1 MKFRAAFSTIAP
13 YLVLAAKCEGE
24 ARISS
29 KFCCKEPR
37 ETDRLSASVVIP
49 RDASLNTEA
58 AIALAALEYRALPNA
73 PDGYTPVAGIC
84 PPNRPALRSA
94 STLSP
99 NETAWLEKRR
109 NNTVGSM
116 RDFLGRV
123 NITGFD
129 AGNYITNHANNA
141 SALPNIGIAVS
152 GGGYRAMLNG
162 GGAIQAFDIRE
173 ENSTAAGHL
182 GGLLQSATYFA
193 GLSGGGWLTG
203 SIFVNNFTTVTGLLN
218 DNGSSLWHLANSVL
232 EGPATGGI
240 QVFNTAQYY
249 GSLYDDVNGKANA
262 GFDASITDY
271 WGRGLSFQMINATE
285 GGPAYTWSSIAL
297 LEDFSNGS
305 IPMPILISDA
315 RAPGEI
321 LIPSNTTVYEFNP
334 WELGTF
340 DPTTFG
346 FVPLEYLGSNFSG
359 GVLPNNEKCVRGFDN
374 AGFIMGTSSSL
385 FNQFILQINSTSLPG
400 VLKDALAKVLDNV
413 GQSNNDIAEYYPN
426 PFYGYHNSTSLN
438 YNSTSLTLVDG
449 GEDLQNIPL
458 HPLIQPTRHV
468 DIIFAI
474 DSSADTDSHWPNGTS
489 LVATYQRSISASG
502 IQNGTAFPHVPD
514 QNTFVNLGLNTRPTF
529 FGCNASNMTGSS
541 PLIVYIPNSP
551 YVYLSNVSTFDL
563 SYNNSQRNAIV
574 ENGYNVAT
582 MANGTADAQWPT
594 CVGCAI
600 LSRSLGRTGTSVP
613 EVCEQC
619 FSRYCWDGTVN
630 STNPAPYE
638 PHTSLKPIKITSA
651 GQRSSLSS
659 IGTLLAMI
667 VTAVHFI
674 V

>member
-1 MKFRAAFSTIAP
+1 MRVSPRIDSNFRCREFW
-13 YLVLAAKCEGE
+13 
-24 ARISS
+24 
-29 KFCCKEPR
+29 
-37 ETDRLSASVVIP
+37 ETDRYPALLIIP
-49 RDASLNTEA
+49 RDASLSTEA

-73 PDGYTPVAGIC
+73 PNGYTPVAADC
-84 PPNRPALRSA
+84 PSNRPVLRSA
-94 STLSP
+94 SALSP

-109 NNTVGSM
+109 NNTVGPM

-129 AGNYITNHANNA
+129 AATYITNHANNA

-162 GGAIQAFDIRE
+162 GGAFQAFDIRE
-173 ENSTAAGHL
+173 ENSTSKGHL

-193 GLSGGGWLTG
+193 GLSGGSWLTG
-203 SIFVNNFTTVTGLLN
+203 SIFVNNFTTVTALLN
-218 DNGSSLWHLANSVL
+218 NNASSVWHLGNSVV
-232 EGPATGGI
+232 EGPATGGL
-240 QVFNTAQYY
+240 QVFNSAQYY
-249 GSLYDDVNGKANA
+249 SSLYDDVNGKSKA
-262 GFDASITDY
+262 GFNTSITDY
-271 WGRGLSFQMINATE
+271 WGRGLSFQMINATK

-305 IPMPILISDA
+305 IPMPIVISDA
-315 RAPGEI
+315 RAPGQT

-346 FVPLEYLGSNFSG
+346 FVPLEYLGSKFSG
-359 GVLPNNEKCVRGFDN
+359 GVLPNNEQCVRGFDN
-374 AGFIMGTSSSL
+374 AGFVMGTSSSL
-385 FNQFILQINSTSLPG
+385 FNQLILQINSTSIPG
-400 VLKDALAKVLDNV
+400 VLKDALTKVLNDV
-413 GQSNNDIAEYYPN
+413 GQDNNDIAEYYPN

-468 DIIFAI
+468 DVIFAV
-474 DSSADTDSHWPNGTS
+474 DSSADTDYHWPNGTS
-489 LVATYQRSISASG
+489 LVATYQRSLNTSG

-529 FGCNASNMTGSS
+529 FGCNASNMTGPS

-563 SYNNSQRNAIV
+563 SYNNSERNAIV
-574 ENGYNVAT
+574 ANGYDVAT

-600 LSRSLGRTGTSVP
+600 LSRSLERTGTTVP
-613 EVCEQC
+613 EVCNQC

-630 STNPAPYE
+630 STTPAQYA
-638 PHTSLKPIKITSA
+638 PHTSLTPVKVTSA
-651 GQRSSLSS
+651 GERSSLPSG
-659 IGTLLAMI
+659 IILLASL
-667 VTAVHFI
+667 VAAVSFI

>member
-1 MKFRAAFSTIAP
+1 MKVR
-13 YLVLAAKCEGE
+13 G
-24 ARISS
+24 RISS
-29 KFCCKEPR
+29 KFCCKEPC
-37 ETDRLSASVVIP
+37 ETDRLSASVVVP
-49 RDASLNTEA
+49 RAASLNAEA

-73 PDGYTPVAGIC
+73 PDGYTPVAGDC

-109 NNTVGSM
+109 NNTVAPM

-152 GGGYRAMLNG
+152 GGGYRAMLTG
-162 GGAIQAFDIRE
+162 GGAFQAFDIRE

-218 DNGSSLWHLANSVL
+218 DNGSSLWHLANSVV

-240 QVFNTAQYY
+240 QVFNSAQYY
-249 GSLYDDVNGKANA
+249 SSLYDDVNGKANA
-262 GFDASITDY
+262 GFDTSITDY

-305 IPMPILISDA
+305 TPMPILISDA
-315 RAPGEI
+315 RAPGET

-413 GQSNNDIAEYYPN
+413 GQSNDDIAEYYPN

-458 HPLIQPTRHV
+458 HPLIQPTRNV

-474 DSSADTDSHWPNGTS
+474 DSSADTDFHWPNGTS
-489 LVATYQRSISASG
+489 LVATYQRSISTSG

-529 FGCNASNMTGSS
+529 FGCNASNMTGPS
-541 PLIVYIPNSP
+541 PLIVYVPNSP

-563 SYNNSQRNAIV
+563 SYNNTQRNAIV

-582 MANGTADAQWPT
+582 MANGTADAQWPI

-600 LSRSLGRTGTSVP
+600 LSRSLGRTGTTVP
-613 EVCEQC
+613 EVCGQC

-630 STNPAPYE
+630 STTPALYE
-638 PHTSLKPIKITSA
+638 PHTSLTPIKITSA
-651 GQRSSLSS
+651 GQRSSVSS
-659 IGTLLAMI
+659 IGTLLALI
-667 VTAVHFI
+667 VTAVPFI